1 MPTLF
6 VCVHPLTREWLPIS
20 AVADLALRAD
30 REDCSPRE
38 DGDEDPSSLLA
49 EDGSLLS
56 WPEEETVLQIEAADD
71 GDGETIGILVFE
83 NIIVLLWGFEK

>member
-1 MPTLF
+1 MPTFF
-6 VCVHPLTREWLPIS
+6 VRVHPLTREWLPIP
-20 AVADLALRAD
+20 AVAELAPWTD

-38 DGDEDPSSLLA
+38 DGEDPSSRLA

-56 WPEEETVLQIEAADD
+56 WPDEETVLQIEATDD

-83 NIIVLLWGFEK
+83 NIIVLFWSFEKL